1 MTRRPLLRSLAV
13 AAAGVLAVAGCGSDL
28 LPGLSGSGTVVQ
40 SSVEVDQIT
49 ALTVGSAF
57 DVTLQIGDAPAVV
70 LRADDN
76 VVDLISITQQDGGLV
91 LGVDTAVADATLEAQ
106 VTVDPSTLTRVE
118 LDGAATLTGTETLD
132 VPALTLSTLG
142 ASRAFVVLDV
152 DELDVTAAGASVVNA
167 SGTVDALTA
176 VADGA
181 STLRLDQLTAGTAD
195 VRAAGSSTV
204 EVLVSERLDAQAD
217 GASTIGYAGD
227 PAVLERSTSGASSV
241 VPR

>member
-13 AAAGVLAVAGCGSDL
+13 AAAAVLAAGCGTDL
-28 LPGLSGSGTVVQ
+28 LPGLSGSGTVVE
-40 SSVEVDQIT
+40 SSVEVDEIT

-57 DVTLQIGDAPAVV
+57 DVTLQFGDSPALV

-76 VVDLISITQQDGGLV
+76 VIDRISVTQQGGELG
-91 LGVDTAVADATLEAQ
+91 LGVDSALEDVTLQAQ
-106 VTVDPSTLTRVE
+106 VTLDPATLTRVE
-118 LDGAATLTGTETLD
+118 LEGAATLTGIQTLD

-167 SGTVDALTA
+167 SGTVDGLTA

-181 STLRLDQLTAGTAD
+181 STLRLDQLAARTAD
-195 VRAAGSSTV
+195 VRAAGASTV

>member
-1 MTRRPLLRSLAV
+1 VTRPLLRSLAV
-13 AAAGVLAVAGCGSDL
+13 AVAVAPALAGCGTDL
-28 LPGLSGSGTVVQ
+28 LPGLSGSGTVVE
-40 SSVEVDQIT
+40 SSVEVDEIT
-49 ALTVGSAF
+49 ALTVGSTF

-76 VVDLISITQQDGGLV
+76 VLDRISVTQQDGELG
-91 LGVDTAVADATLEAQ
+91 LGVDAAVGDVTLQAQ
-106 VTVDPSTLTRVE
+106 VTVDPATLTRVE
-118 LDGAATLTGTETLD
+118 LDGAATLTGTETLEA
-132 VPALTLSTLG
+132 PALTLSTLG

-152 DELDVTAAGASVVNA
+152 AELDVTAAGASVVNA

-181 STLRLDQLTAGTAD
+181 STLRLDQLAARTAD

>member
-1 MTRRPLLRSLAV
+1 MTRPLLRSLAV
-13 AAAGVLAVAGCGSDL
+13 AVAVVPALAGCSNDL
-28 LPGLSGSGTVVQ
+28 LPGLSGSGTVVE
-40 SSVEVDQIT
+40 SSVEVDELT
-49 ALTVGSAF
+49 GLTVGSAF

-76 VVDLISITQQDGGLV
+76 VLDRISVTQQGGELG
-91 LGVDTAVADATLEAQ
+91 LGVDAAVGDVTLEAQ
-106 VTVDPSTLTRVE
+106 VTVDPATLTRVE
-118 LDGAATLTGTETLD
+118 LDGAATLTGTETLEA
-132 VPALTLSTLG
+132 PALTLSTLG

-152 DELDVTAAGASVVNA
+152 AELDVTAAGASVVNA

-181 STLRLDQLTAGTAD
+181 STLRLDQLAARTAD

-217 GASTIGYAGD
+217 GASTIGYTGD
-227 PAVLERSTSGASSV
+227 PAVIERSTSGASSV